1 LRAGKTTY
9 MAQQQKTIIVLIA
22 LSIALFIFIKGSG
35 ILSLYTIN
43 NSVGKGIMRI
53 ESTTFK
59 HSESVP
65 KKFTCDGENINP
77 ELSIGDVPEGTKSLA
92 LIVDDPDA
100 PVGLWVHW
108 VVWNISPETKT
119 IKEHSVP
126 KGAMEGATSAGKPG
140 YRGPCPPDGEHR
152 YFFKLYALDTEI
164 NLPPD
169 ADKDALEEEMVG
181 HVLDKAEL
189 IGLYSR

>member
-1 LRAGKTTY
+1 